1 MALKSEYERLYD
13 LRGNPFDPKATYS
26 EEKQRVYVREM
37 FGSQWK
43 DFLRKFVVA
52 PLQNGQPV
60 IGAVWSV
67 VPGDP
72 KARGFGKST
81 VMGEEAKLINHD
93 LGKSTLTQ
101 LAISEKEATANPILA
116 GYVSFNVSGYGG
128 INSINAAAFNLVR
141 FLLRDGKTHTRLKE
155 MAAARLVS
163 EGKATPGDE
172 EAAIVSAL
180 KQRIRKLAFPIDVRN
195 LLDMYVMHLASGDT
209 EKLEQFLADEVGTWH
224 HDRNGLKYL
233 QIFVIFGELAG
244 IEHFTFFIDQVED
257 FTSGAGAAKIQKNVK
272 MIRDALIES
281 EPFASRASFVFQL
294 HPDAYEKLRRP
305 WVAEELP
312 ALDWDDELNGPVV
325 VVLKGL
331 TQFST
336 AKLLAEKILNHE
348 EFATSNHKGI
358 KPFTEKALQL
368 VWEATKPKPRDYLR
382 VLHQLL
388 RLGKD
393 QHATTIDDAFVKP
406 KLSRVLTSVREEEEA
421 GDLVG
426 DHRLA

>member
-37 FGSQWK
+37 FGNQWK
-43 DFLRKFVVA
+43 EFMRKFVIA

-67 VPGDP
+67 VPNDP

-81 VMGEEAKLINHD
+81 LMGEEAKLINRD
-93 LGKSTLTQ
+93 FGKSTLMQ
-101 LAISEKEATANPILA
+101 LGISEKEAMANPILA

-141 FLLRDGKTHTRLKE
+141 FLLRDGKTHIRLKE

-172 EAAIVSAL
+172 GEAIISAL

-195 LLDMYVMHLASGDT
+195 LLDMYVIHLASGDT
-209 EKLEQFLADEVGTWH
+209 DKLEQFLADEVGTWH

-312 ALDWDDELNGPVV
+312 ALDWDDELNAPVV

-331 TQFST
+331 TQFAT

-348 EFATSNHKGI
+348 EFATHNHKGI
-358 KPFTEKALQL
+358 KPFTEKALEL
-368 VWEATKPKPRDYLR
+368 VLEATKPKPRDYLR

-388 RLGKD
+388 RLGKE
-393 QHATTIDDAFVKP
+393 QHASTIDDAFVKP
-406 KLSRVLTSVREEEEA
+406 KIARILTSVREEEE
-421 GDLVG
+421 GELVE

>member
-1 MALKSEYERLYD
+1 MALKSDYERLYG
-13 LRGNPFDPKATYS
+13 LKGNPFPSKATYS
-26 EEKQRVYVREM
+26 EEKQDVYIREM
-37 FGSQWK
+37 FGNQWK
-43 DFLRKFVVA
+43 DFLRKFVIA
-52 PLQNGQPV
+52 PLQNGQSI

-81 VMGEEAKLINHD
+81 LMGEEAKLINRD
-93 LGKSTLTQ
+93 FGKSTLTG
-101 LAISEKEATANPILA
+101 LGISEKEARNNPILA

-141 FLLRDGKTHTRLKE
+141 FLLRDGHTHTRLKE

-163 EGKATPGDE
+163 EDKATPGDE
-172 EAAIVSAL
+172 EEAIASAL

-233 QIFVIFGELAG
+233 QIFVMFAELAG
-244 IEHFTFFIDQVED
+244 IEHCTFFIDQVED
-257 FTSGAGAAKIQKNVK
+257 FTSGAGAAKLQKNVK

-312 ALDWDDELNGPVV
+312 ALDWDDELNEPVV

-336 AKLLAEKILNHE
+336 AKLLAEKILSHE
-348 EFATSNHKGI
+348 KFTTRTHKGV

-388 RLGKD
+388 RIGKE
-393 QHATTIDDAFVKP
+393 QQATVIDEAFVTP
-406 KLSRVLTSVREEEEA
+406 KLSRVLTSVQEEDRPE
-421 GDLVG
+421 LVE
-426 DHRLA
+426 DHRMA

>member
-1 MALKSEYERLYD
+1 MTLKSEYERLYD

-37 FGSQWK
+37 FGNQWK
-43 DFLRKFVVA
+43 DFLRKFVIA

-67 VPGDP
+67 VPNDP

-81 VMGEEAKLINHD
+81 LMGEEAKLINHD
-93 LGKSTLTQ
+93 FGKSTLMQ
-101 LAISEKEATANPILA
+101 LGISEKEATANPILA

-163 EGKATPGDE
+163 DGKATPGDE
-172 EAAIVSAL
+172 NEAIISAL

-195 LLDMYVMHLASGDT
+195 LLDMYVIHLASGDT
-209 EKLEQFLADEVGTWH
+209 DKLEQFLADEVGTWH

-312 ALDWDDELNGPVV
+312 ALDWDDELNAPVV

-331 TQFST
+331 TQFAT

-348 EFATSNHKGI
+348 EFATRNHKGI

-368 VWEATKPKPRDYLR
+368 VLEATKPKPRDYLR
-382 VLHQLL
+382 ALHQLL
-388 RLGKD
+388 RLGKE

-406 KLSRVLTSVREEEEA
+406 KLSRILTSVREEEE
-421 GDLVG
+421 LVE

>member
-1 MALKSEYERLYD
+1 MALKSDYERLYG
-13 LRGNPFDPKATYS
+13 LRGNPFPSKATYS
-26 EEKQRVYVREM
+26 EEKQDVYIREM
-37 FGSQWK
+37 FGNQWK
-43 DFLRKFVVA
+43 DFLRKFVIA

-81 VMGEEAKLINHD
+81 LMGEEAKLINRD
-93 LGKSTLTQ
+93 FGKSTLTG
-101 LAISEKEATANPILA
+101 LGISEKEARANPILA

-141 FLLRDGKTHTRLKE
+141 FLLRDGQTHTRLKE

-172 EAAIVSAL
+172 EEAIASAL

-244 IEHFTFFIDQVED
+244 IEHCTFFIDQVED
-257 FTSGAGAAKIQKNVK
+257 FTSGAGAAKLQKNVK

-312 ALDWDDELNGPVV
+312 ALDWDDELNEPVV

-348 EFATSNHKGI
+348 NFTTRAHKGI
-358 KPFTEKALQL
+358 KPFTDKALQL

-388 RLGKD
+388 RIGKE
-393 QHATTIDDAFVKP
+393 QHASEIDDAFVTP
-406 KLSRVLTSVREEEEA
+406 KLSRVLTSVQEEEQPE
-421 GDLVG
+421 LIE